1 MNTERKPIFRGVC
14 TALATPFKN
23 GEVDYPALARMLE
36 YQKAGGITAVALC
49 GTTGEA
55 PTLEEEECVRI
66 LRFARE
72 CVGDAMTIV
81 AGTGTNCTKSAIR
94 RTENAVREGADAL
107 LVVTPYYNKG
117 TFDGV
122 FSHYMEIASVSTLP
136 LILYN
141 VPSRTGVDLSLELMH
156 RLSVHP
162 QIVALKEACG
172 NFDKMARFMHE
183 LGSRYALYSG
193 NDSQILPTLAL
204 GGMGVISVVSNLLPR
219 RTALLC
225 HAYFEGDILLAA
237 TLQSE
242 LLPLVDLLFKET
254 NPAPVKA
261 ALAMLGLCE
270 NELRL
275 PLAPISP
282 ALERAIDTEL
292 SRLLPLEKDTE
303 LHA

>member
-14 TALATPFKN
+14 TALATPFK
-23 GEVDYPALARMLE
+23 GGRVDFSALSRMLE
-36 YQKAGGITAVALC
+36 HQMQGGISAVALC

-55 PTLEEEECVRI
+55 PTLEEEECIDI
-66 LRFARE
+66 LRCARE
-72 CVGDAMTIV
+72 CVGNRMTII
-81 AGTGTNCTKSAIR
+81 AGTGTNCTKSAKR
-94 RTENAVREGADAL
+94 RTENAVQCGADAL

-117 TFDGV
+117 TVDGV
-122 FSHYMEIASVSTLP
+122 FAHYMEIASMSELP

-156 RLSVHP
+156 RLAVHP

-172 NFDKMARFMHE
+172 NFDKMARFIHE
-183 LGSRYALYSG
+183 LGSRYTLYSG

-204 GGMGVISVVSNLLPR
+204 GGMGVISVVSNILPR

-225 HAYFEGDILLAA
+225 RAYFEGDTLLAA

-242 LLPLVDLLFKET
+242 LLPLIDLLFKET

-261 ALAMLGLCE
+261 ALSMLGLCE

-282 ALERAIDTEL
+282 ALERAIDAEL
-292 SRLLPLEKDTE
+292 SRLLPLEKETSVSI
-303 LHA
+303 

>member
-14 TALATPFKN
+14 TALATPFKD
-23 GEVDYPALARMLE
+23 GRVDFDALARMLE
-36 YQKAGGITAVALC
+36 YQMQGGVAAVALC

-55 PTLEEEECVRI
+55 PTLEEEECIDI
-66 LRFARE
+66 LRFARK
-72 CVGDAMTIV
+72 CVGERMLLI
-81 AGTGTNCTKSAIR
+81 AGTGTNCTKSALR
-94 RTENAVREGADAL
+94 RTENAAKSGADAL

-117 TFDGV
+117 TADGV
-122 FSHYMEIASVSTLP
+122 FAHYMEIASASKLP

-141 VPSRTGVDLSLELMH
+141 VPTRTGVDLSLELMH

-183 LGSRYALYSG
+183 LGSRYTLYSG

-204 GGMGVISVVSNLLPR
+204 GGSGVVSVVSNVLPK
-219 RTALLC
+219 RTTLLC
-225 HAYFEGDILLAA
+225 RAYFEGDTLLAA

-242 LLPLVDLLFKET
+242 LLPFIELLFKET

-275 PLAPISP
+275 PLAPISLS
-282 ALERAIDTEL
+282 LERAIEAEL
-292 SRLLPLEKDTE
+292 ARLLPLEKETV
-303 LHA
+303 L